1 MSLKSALSQSSLR
14 SICIAK
20 TSGVHTYVH
29 THSLMY
35 TNTHTHTHMY
45 ILSSLLVS
53 ESLDGFTVNRT
64 FFPPGSAP
72 PSQDAGGDR
81 NLKDNASWEEW
92 IERGL
97 AEAVC

>member
-1 MSLKSALSQSSLR
+1 MSLKSALSQSSLQ
-14 SICIAK
+14 SICIAE
-20 TSGVHTYVH
+20 TSHTP
-29 THSLMY
+29 
-35 TNTHTHTHMY
+35 THTH

-64 FFPPGSAP
+64 FFPAGSAP

-92 IERGL
+92 VERGL